1 MRGSTMKKP
10 ILLALVLLAL
20 VATRSAHADR
30 LKDLATIGGVRENHL
45 TGFGLVIGL
54 DGTGDDTRSPAVK
67 TALTKM
73 LKRLGITVDPADLKA
88 KNVAAVIITAELPP
102 YAKPGMTLDVTVSSM
117 GNAKSLSGGTLLAAP
132 LKGADQRTWAI
143 AQGVLT
149 VGGFVAD
156 GASGSSAKKNHTL
169 VGTVPGGAQV
179 EASAPTVLPQHQLV
193 FVLKTPDFTTA
204 NRTRDAIVAVLGP
217 DSARVGDAA
226 TIVVPLKKGAD
237 VTQLI
242 AQLEAVEV
250 NPDVRA
256 KVIVDEKTGTIV
268 IGEAVTL
275 RPAAITFGALTIDVD
290 ESSDVSQPDAAFG
303 KGETKVTAKTNVKVK
318 EEGNTIKVMNKAA
331 TVGDVAAA
339 LAALGAKPRDLVSI
353 LRALKA
359 AGALR
364 ADLETM

>member
-1 MRGSTMKKP
+1 MKTRNA
-10 ILLALVLLAL
+10 IVWALVLFAL
-20 VATRSAHADR
+20 VATRSASADR

-67 TALTKM
+67 TAMTKM
-73 LKRLGITVDPADLKA
+73 LKKLGLTIDPADLKA
-88 KNVAAVIITAELPP
+88 KNVAAVIVTAQLPP
-102 YAKPGMTLDVTVSSM
+102 FAKPGMTLDITVSSM
-117 GNAKSLSGGTLLAAP
+117 GNAKSLSGGTLLVAP

-143 AQGVLT
+143 AQGALT

-156 GASGSSAKKNHTL
+156 GASGSSSKKNHTL
-169 VGTVPGGAQV
+169 VGIVPGGAQV
-179 EASAPTVLPQHQLV
+179 EASAPTQLPQKQLT

-217 DSARVGDAA
+217 DSARVNDAA
-226 TIVVPLKKGAD
+226 TIVVPMKKD
-237 VTQLI
+237 VDVAQLI
-242 AQLEAVEV
+242 AQLEAIEV
-250 NPDVRA
+250 VPDVRA
-256 KVIVDEKTGTIV
+256 KVIIDEKTGTIV

-275 RPAAITFGALTIDVD
+275 RPAAITFGALTIDVQ
-290 ESSDVSQPDAAFG
+290 ETSTVSQPDAAFG
-303 KGETKVTAKTNVKVK
+303 KGETKVTPNSDIKVK
-318 EEGNTIKVMNKAA
+318 EEHNPIRVMSKAA

-339 LAALGAKPRDLVSI
+339 LAALGAKPRDLVAI